1 MKFLVVT
8 EVFTETENGEK
19 THIRFEQ
26 EHAETED
33 PITAVLMTGQEE
45 LAKNV
50 SGEKIDS
57 DKEEQEAIVG
67 VYEVIGSKI
76 GLYNHLIAIN
86 DFQNKASWGNK
97 QLEKVQELEAKL
109 ATKSYK

>member
-8 EVFTETENGEK
+8 EIFTETENGVK
-19 THIRFEQ
+19 THIKFKQ

-33 PITAVLMTGQEE
+33 PIAAALMTGQEKLE
-45 LAKNV
+45 KYL
-50 SGEKIDS
+50 SGEKLDS

-67 VYEVIGSKI
+67 VYEVIGSEV

-86 DFQNKASWGNK
+86 DLQNKASWGNK
-97 QLEKVQELEAKL
+97 QLERVEELESQL
-109 ATKSYK
+109 ATKS

>member
-8 EVFTETENGEK
+8 EVFTETEIGVK
-19 THIRFEQ
+19 SHIRFEQ
-26 EHAETED
+26 EHVEAYTPE
-33 PITAVLMTGQEE
+33 AAMLMSGRQLEKYLAGENPGTSQDEE
-45 LAKNV
+45 
-50 SGEKIDS
+50 
-57 DKEEQEAIVG
+57 EAIVG
-67 VYEVIGSKI
+67 VYEVIDSKV

-109 ATKSYK
+109 AAKSYK

>member
-8 EVFTETENGEK
+8 EVFTETENGAK

-26 EHAETED
+26 EHAESED
-33 PITAVLMTGQEE
+33 PIAAALMTGQEN
-45 LAKNV
+45 L
-50 SGEKIDS
+50 EKYLS
-57 DKEEQEAIVG
+57 DEKLDAGKEEQEAIVG
-67 VYEVIGSKI
+67 VYEVIGSEV

-97 QLEKVQELEAKL
+97 QLEKVQELEVKL